1 MPQTF
6 VLPLR
11 PLSKHLLKSPK
22 GSMLLNPSSDIYV
35 HINKSLV
42 TALVVNILKKLL
54 YLFSY
59 MTTLL

>member
-1 MPQTF
+1 M
-6 VLPLR
+6 LPLR

-22 GSMLLNPSSDIYV
+22 GSMLLDPSSDIYI

-42 TALVVNILKKLL
+42 TASVFNVLKKLL